1 MSFRSL
7 ASLRVAASFAVILI
21 VSACSDDRVAQ
32 LSGVETIEVP
42 TADAGAQQNQNIANP
57 TLEIPVTYPVE
68 DGDELTLVW
77 SDEFDGPEID
87 PATWFFA
94 TGDGTEAGLPG
105 GWGNN
110 ELQYYLPD
118 NAMIVNGV
126 LEITARQETI
136 GGLNYTSARINTQD
150 RFAFKYG
157 RIEASIK
164 LPSGQGLW
172 PAFWLFP
179 QDNDYL
185 CSGEPCLWA
194 AVGEIDIV
202 EAVNLDGTGG
212 NEIFS
217 TIHYG
222 GELPANQSTETRF
235 TPSVDVTEDFH
246 TYALEWDEEEIRWYF
261 DGELYAVANSWFTDA
276 DGQEYPAPF
285 NQNFYILLNMA
296 VGGNFPGSP
305 DGTTPW
311 PVTMEVDWVRVYSG
325 EPPPA
330 DPGDVPENA
339 VFVTDPNITADLAAP
354 MLDNFGSGAAFNQFY
369 AGDPDFKPTLQVT
382 SGEGYGAGVH
392 VGFVAFAGYDAGF
405 AADYETLTFK
415 VKGLPGDEL
424 EIKFFGSPETAII
437 INLGTY
443 AGAQDLGNGW
453 YQVTIPMS
461 DFAANVYAF
470 TGFLIGPPGDQSA
483 PFSFL
488 LTDIGFDGAIVT
500 TPADAGTTPDVTL
513 YARGGATDLVPG
525 EVSVFGSGS
534 LPNGNNT
541 GDVDFSPAFSVTTG
555 NGYTVQVGQ
564 LAFLGF
570 GAGFAA
576 NYETLDFKVKGM
588 NNNIIRLKLLE
599 AAPSDYVD
607 ITLTTSEFATWLGNG
622 WYQVSVPLANFGN
635 AATADS
641 LLFETGGEP
650 PADAFT
656 FLLNDIG
663 FSGMVDVGGGDDEIT
678 IGVFSETHTDPVI
691 ALGAFINSIDF
702 GGNNT
707 VATPIAASALT
718 NGVTAFDGTD
728 VLEIDYQNTGGAFGG
743 ALFNFQGADISA
755 YTTLKFSINTSQIPG
770 FANLTIQIEPPGG
783 PQPGNNVA
791 LSAYAPVATAGDWS
805 TYEIP
810 LADFPGSDLTAVG
823 VVGFWNARDGGD
835 VLVYGQLYL
844 DDVHLSAPPPADD
857 SVTIGVFSETHT
869 DPVIALG
876 AFINSID
883 FGGNNT
889 VATPIAA
896 SALTNGVTAFDGTDV
911 LEIDYQNTGGA
922 FGGALFNFQGA
933 DISAYTT
940 LKFSINTSQIP
951 GFANLTIQIEPPGG
965 PQPGNNIALSAYA
978 PVATAGDWSTYEI
991 PLADFPGSDL
1001 TAVGVVGFWNAR
1013 DGGDALVYGQL
1024 YLDDVHLSA
1033 PGNGGGGNGGGA
1045 EGNIA
1050 INGGFETGAFNDGS
1064 ENASW
1069 QQFPGGGTQ
1078 AIVTDNPSEGT
1089 YAANLVIPV
1098 RGPGDPGVDN
1108 LIKNANLQAG
1118 SLTPNAPVTVTW
1130 DLRGSLAG
1138 AGGVVFVELFS
1149 ELDGGGTSKAEI
1161 YTGGPIFPDADPNV
1175 WTPYSWNTTLGP
1187 DVSGG
1192 VTLQLKVG
1200 CGGVEGC
1207 GADIFFDN
1215 VTVTIN

>member
-1 MSFRSL
+1 
-7 ASLRVAASFAVILI
+7 
-21 VSACSDDRVAQ
+21 
-32 LSGVETIEVP
+32 
-42 TADAGAQQNQNIANP
+42 
-57 TLEIPVTYPVE
+57 
-68 DGDELTLVW
+68 
-77 SDEFDGPEID
+77 
-87 PATWFFA
+87 
-94 TGDGTEAGLPG
+94 
-105 GWGNN
+105 
-110 ELQYYLPD
+110 
-118 NAMIVNGV
+118 
-126 LEITARQETI
+126 
-136 GGLNYTSARINTQD
+136 
-150 RFAFKYG
+150 
-157 RIEASIK
+157 
-164 LPSGQGLW
+164 
-172 PAFWLFP
+172 
-179 QDNDYL
+179 
-185 CSGEPCLWA
+185 
-194 AVGEIDIV
+194 
-202 EAVNLDGTGG
+202 
-212 NEIFS
+212 
-217 TIHYG
+217 
-222 GELPANQSTETRF
+222 
-235 TPSVDVTEDFH
+235 
-246 TYALEWDEEEIRWYF
+246 
-261 DGELYAVANSWFTDA
+261 
-276 DGQEYPAPF
+276 
-285 NQNFYILLNMA
+285 
-296 VGGNFPGSP
+296 
-305 DGTTPW
+305 
-311 PVTMEVDWVRVYSG
+311 MEVDWVRVYSG

-622 WYQVSVPLANFGN
+622 C
-635 AATADS
+635 
-641 LLFETGGEP
+641 
-650 PADAFT
+650 T

-835 VLVYGQLYL
+835 V
-844 DDVHLSAPPPADD
+844 
-857 SVTIGVFSETHT
+857 
-869 DPVIALG
+869 
-876 AFINSID
+876 
-883 FGGNNT
+883 
-889 VATPIAA
+889 
-896 SALTNGVTAFDGTDV
+896 
-911 LEIDYQNTGGA
+911 
-922 FGGALFNFQGA
+922 
-933 DISAYTT
+933 
-940 LKFSINTSQIP
+940 
-951 GFANLTIQIEPPGG
+951 
-965 PQPGNNIALSAYA
+965 
-978 PVATAGDWSTYEI
+978 
-991 PLADFPGSDL
+991 
-1001 TAVGVVGFWNAR
+1001 
-1013 DGGDALVYGQL
+1013 LVYGQL

-1215 VTVTIN
+1215 VTITIN